1 MKNKI
6 VMGFIEGLIYY
17 YDRKDSMIYRTNKYT
32 KLIGKYGI
40 KKSDLPINGIS
51 RIDVKSKCSNKHT
64 KYSLASSFDDK
75 IATIIDDMGDNLK
88 ICNMRGKVA
97 VIPKEKLD
105 AFKSEWEFNN
115 VEYIPDDE
123 IVNGDICDNIQSD
136 EPLEPMKQC
145 INDIEEHED
154 TDECYNCIIEEK
166 SDIQSAENQ
175 YTDIEKLEQTGLV
188 SDEDIVEEVT
198 VDKEENAVEKEEGIE
213 NDCDNSSIGDT
224 DERSHVDIN
233 RIIEVYGDSEIK
245 PEPIEKPVEQLNQN
259 NKGFIIGLTLVDV
272 WNTIIGELRTGN
284 IVDISSSVIDSMHI
298 KIESILNS
306 KIETSERLQL
316 CKIYTADNS
325 YIIAAIHYRPQCE
338 TSILKVLKT
347 KYDENN
353 LDIID
358 FKLDYRNQKK
368 YFRNFQI

>member
-6 VMGFIEGLIYY
+6 VMGFIGGLIYY
-17 YDRKDSMIYRTNKYT
+17 YDTKDSKIYRTNKYT
-32 KLIGKYGI
+32 QLIGQYGI

-51 RIDVKSKCSNKHT
+51 RIDVKSKGSNKHT
-64 KYSLASSFDDK
+64 QYSLASSFDDK
-75 IATIIDDMGDNLK
+75 IATIIDYNKGKVKL
-88 ICNMRGKVA
+88 CNMRGEVT

-123 IVNGDICDNIQSD
+123 IVSGDIGDNIQSD
-136 EPLEPMKQC
+136 ELIEPMKQY
-145 INDIEEHED
+145 INDIVEHKD
-154 TDECYNCIIEEK
+154 TDECDNCIIEEK
-166 SDIQSAENQ
+166 SDIQLAENQ
-175 YTDIEKLEQTGLV
+175 YTDIEKLEQTELV
-188 SDEDIVEEVT
+188 SDKDVVEEIT
-198 VDKEENAVEKEEGIE
+198 VDKEEEEGKE
-213 NDCDNSSIGDT
+213 DDCDNSSIGDT
-224 DERSHVDIN
+224 DERSHVDIS
-233 RIIEVYGDSEIK
+233 RIIEAYGDSDIK
-245 PEPIEKPVEQLNQN
+245 PEPIEKPIEQPSCNT
-259 NKGFIIGLTLVDV
+259 NKGFIIGLTLADV

-316 CKIYTADNS
+316 CKIYTADNN

-347 KYDENN
+347 KYDENS
-353 LDIID
+353 LDIVD